1 MEVRIALYMRLSM
14 EDKEN
19 EEESNSIL
27 NQRLLLR
34 RFVLDKFADVKTE
47 VMEFVDDGYSGT
59 NFDRP
64 SVKELLENAKE
75 AKIDCIIVKD
85 FSRFSRDYIEM
96 GAYLEQIFPFLGIRF
111 ISVND
116 HYDSNDYIGKSA
128 GMDTSF
134 KYLVNDLYAKDISVK
149 VKSTLE
155 MKREKG
161 IYANGSTPFGYMK
174 SKEDC
179 HLLEPVE
186 PEAGIIRRI
195 FQMTLEGYSS
205 SKIAKLF
212 NEEGVMTPMEYK
224 IKRGITMMK
233 PKGNRFLWD
242 GSTICQMLRNDFYA
256 GDWVYGKYETNAVG
270 GKARLKPRSEWKIY
284 YNHHEAIIDR
294 ETFKMVQQSR
304 GRKKS
309 VQKRE
314 KHPLTGKIVCGCC
327 GKNLKIEHSLN
338 PYFFCATR
346 YKTDSPECV
355 KKVNVMFIEQ
365 MILYML
371 QQEMVK
377 QEEVS
382 KWQQDCAVQ
391 LGERYENVIQQINRI
406 DAEVKL
412 IEEEKMEGYEKYRRK
427 EILVDEYRKF
437 MELLRGKEEKLTVEK
452 GRLEGRLEKIKN
464 KITETNEEERHEWG
478 GGDITE
484 LNQDVVDTFV
494 EKIVVRD
501 EKNVEIRWKFRRD
514 VA

>member
-1 MEVRIALYMRLSM
+1 MALVCLVRLDVADEGSILVDGEDLSKMDRDRYRKNQVAVVYQAFHLFPLLNALENIMYPLEMKGIDKKTAKKMGLQYLAEVGLAESVATQYPKMMSGGQQQRVAIARAIAGGGNILLADEPTGNLDS
-14 EDKEN
+14 EN
-19 EEESNSIL
+19 EEH
-27 NQRLLLR
+27 
-34 RFVLDKFADVKTE
+34 
-47 VMEFVDDGYSGT
+47 
-59 NFDRP
+59 
-64 SVKELLENAKE
+64 
-75 AKIDCIIVKD
+75 IVRMLK
-85 FSRFSRDYIEM
+85 
-96 GAYLEQIFPFLGIRF
+96 ALA
-111 ISVND
+111 
-116 HYDSNDYIGKSA
+116 H
-128 GMDTSF
+128 
-134 KYLVNDLYAKDISVK
+134 
-149 VKSTLE
+149 
-155 MKREKG
+155 EKG

-327 GKNLKIEHSLN
+327 GKNLKIEHSSN

-371 QQEMVK
+371 QQEILK

-382 KWQQDCAVQ
+382 KWQQDCSVQ
-391 LGERYENVIQQINRI
+391 LRERYESVIQKINRI
-406 DAEVKL
+406 DAEVQQ
-412 IEEEKMEGYEKYRRK
+412 IEAEKMEGYEKYRSEK
-427 EILVDEYRKF
+427 ILVDEYRKF

-452 GRLEGRLEKIKN
+452 GRLEGRLEWKSFWMKSQFSIWK
-464 KITETNEEERHEWG
+464 RRR
-478 GGDITE
+478 
-484 LNQDVVDTFV
+484 
-494 EKIVVRD
+494 KIVPIFILPSG
-501 EKNVEIRWKFRRD
+501 IRRHR
-514 VA
+514 

>member
-1 MEVRIALYMRLSM
+1 M

-34 RFVLDKFADVKTE
+34 RFVLDKFVDVKTE

-212 NEEGVMTPMEYK
+212 NEE
-224 IKRGITMMK
+224 

-256 GDWVYGKYETNAVG
+256 GNWVYGKYETNAVG

-371 QQEMVK
+371 QQEILK

-382 KWQQDCAVQ
+382 KWQQDCAMQ
-391 LGERYENVIQQINRI
+391 LRERYKSVIQKNNGI
-406 DAEVKL
+406 DAEVKQ
-412 IEEEKMEGYEKYRRK
+412 IEEGKMEGYEKYRGK
-427 EILVDEYRKF
+427 EILVDEYR
-437 MELLRGKEEKLTVEK
+437 EILDGLRKKEEKLIREK
-452 GRLEGRLEKIKN
+452 GRLEDKLEKIKN
-464 KITETNEEERHEWG
+464 KISEIAGEG
-478 GGDITE
+478 GYVWEGCDIIE
-484 LNQDVVDTFV
+484 LDQDVVDTFV
-494 EKIVVRD
+494 EKVVVWD
-501 EKNVEIRWKFRRD
+501 EKEVEIEWRFKGNS
-514 VA
+514 VL